1 MGARMTRTYVVTGG
15 AGFIGSHL
23 VARLLGRGDEVRV
36 VDNFSTGLREN
47 LAGLAGHVS
56 IEQADIAS
64 EGAWEKRLAGAE
76 GVFHLAA
83 VSSVP
88 RSVEHPAES
97 VRANVLGTARVLASA
112 RAGKVRRVVYASSSS
127 VYGDTRRLPVREDD
141 PTDPL
146 SPYAASKLGGEF
158 LCRSFRATGGPEAV
172 CLRFFNVFGPRQD
185 PNSAY
190 AAVIPRFIAALR
202 SGKSPEVYGDGEQT
216 RDFTYVENVVDALV
230 RAMEAPGADGGIFNV
245 AAGGRTS
252 INRLLTV
259 LSERVPGGKGAR
271 YLPARV
277 GDVKHSS
284 ADISRARDVL
294 GYAPRVDL
302 ATGID
307 RLLSSS

>member
-1 MGARMTRTYVVTGG
+1 MGVWVVTGG

-23 VARLLGRGDEVRV
+23 VAWLLGRGDEVRV
-36 VDNFSTGLREN
+36 VDNLSTGKREN
-47 LAGLAGHVS
+47 LKGLTGQLS
-56 IEQADIAS
+56 FEQGDIAS
-64 EGAWEKRLAGAE
+64 EGAWEKALAGAE

-88 RSVEHPAES
+88 RSVERPAES
-97 VRANVLGTARVLASA
+97 VRANVLGTARVLAAA

-141 PTDPL
+141 PTNPL

-158 LCRSFRATGGPEAV
+158 LCRAFRATGGPEAV

-185 PNSAY
+185 PTSAY

-202 SGKSPEVYGDGEQT
+202 AGKPPEVYGDGEQT

-230 RAMEAPGADGGIFNV
+230 CAMETRAADGGAFNV

-252 INRLLTV
+252 INRLLAI
-259 LSERVPGGKGAR
+259 LGERLPGGKGAR
-271 YLPARV
+271 YSPARI

-284 ADISRARDVL
+284 ADISRAREAL
-294 GYAPRVDL
+294 GYEPRVDL
-302 ATGID
+302 ASGID
-307 RLLSSS
+307 RLLAAG